1 MIKESARAVAAPRVG
16 DALMLRR
23 LCRYLR
29 GTPDY
34 VLDLKYDEAS
44 DSGEVVVIMDAS
56 WGGLR
61 DERGTSGYVL
71 KYRGVVIKTNS
82 RTQSVVALSS
92 AEAEIL
98 ALAEAVKDAMLLRT
112 ILKEIGIDTVI
123 TAWSDS
129 TACILSTFRRGLGR
143 LRHMDLRL
151 AWLQDLVREKVL
163 VMRHIPTERNTADV
177 LTKSLPLQRH
187 LRHTT
192 DLGLHNEIAIIDG
205 DEDEP
210 DEDDH
215 RFTVGALEVI
225 ICFGV
230 VGFIALLRILWLAGL
245 AIVRRLGVKKP
256 VTKPTSPPERP
267 SMSASSAGG
276 ASSSSTSR
284 AAPKSAQ
291 MRGKTL
297 HDVWRREGDQKS
309 STCATCQLPVSVE
322 QRRICD
328 DCHRQIH
335 CRPTCVF
342 CCPYCGGIFCRYC
355 CSKHWCPGMSS

>member
-1 MIKESARAVAAPRVG
+1 M
-16 DALMLRR
+16 
-23 LCRYLR
+23 
-29 GTPDY
+29 
-34 VLDLKYDEAS
+34 
-44 DSGEVVVIMDAS
+44 
-56 WGGLR
+56 
-61 DERGTSGYVL
+61 L

-82 RTQSVVALSS
+82 TTQQIVALSS
-92 AEAEIL
+92 AEAEVL

-112 ILKEIGIDTVI
+112 ILEEIGIDTVI

-177 LTKSLPLQRH
+177 LTKSLPLHGH
-187 LRHTT
+187 LLHTM
-192 DLGLHNEIAIIDG
+192 DLGPHNEIAVIDG

-215 RFTVGALEVI
+215 RPTVGALEVLM
-225 ICFGV
+225 CFGA

-245 AIVRRLGVKKP
+245 AIDVLRMLWLAGLAIVRRLSAKEP
-256 VTKPTSPPERP
+256 PTKPTPPPERP

-291 MRGKTL
+291 MRGKAR
-297 HDVWRREGDQKS
+297 HNAWQREGDQES
-309 STCATCQLPVSVE
+309 PICATCQLPVSIE
-322 QRRICD
+322 QRWICD

-335 CRPTCVF
+335 CRPTCAF
-342 CCPYCGGIFCRYC
+342 PHPWYCGETFCRDCY
-355 CSKHWCPGMSS
+355 SKHQCPGMSS